1 MSTLPVGL
9 LIESLVALLLVVTI
23 GYCVVLNKRLKR
35 LRADEEA
42 LRATISELI
51 TASEIAE
58 RAILG
63 LKATAGEADR
73 TLGQRLVDAER
84 LSQELAAHVSRG
96 NTVLERITQITEA
109 ARTVQQNAAAPAP
122 VAAAPIA
129 EPAPVLPP
137 CAPAISV
144 RPPWKRPPAWSCS
157 ASVPRSRPRDKSAP
171 DPRSRPCSQRAS
183 GAEAAWARSRWR
195 NLRHRRRERGDGAAS
210 GRHGGRSHRCSFR
223 RPGTGPDAGS

>member
-9 LIESLVALLLVVTI
+9 MIESLVALLLVVTI

-109 ARTVQQNAAAPAP
+109 ARAVPQAPAP
-122 VAAAPIA
+122 AAATAAPVA
-129 EPAPVLPP
+129 EPAP
-137 CAPAISV
+137 APAA
-144 RPPWKRPPAWSCS
+144 RPS
-157 ASVPRSRPRDKSAP
+157 AM
-171 DPRSRPCSQRAS
+171 RAS
-183 GAEAAWARSRWR
+183 DIRSAAMEATARLELFRKRAAEQAA
-195 NLRHRRRERGDGAAS
+195 
-210 GRHGGRSHRCSFR
+210 
-223 RPGTGPDAGS
+223 

>member
-9 LIESLVALLLVVTI
+9 MIESLVALLLVVTI
-23 GYCVVLNKRLKR
+23 GYCIVLNKRLKR

-109 ARTVQQNAAAPAP
+109 ARTVQQAAAPAP
-122 VAAAPIA
+122 VAAAPIP
-129 EPAPVLPP
+129 EPAP
-137 CAPAISV
+137 ARPATM
-144 RPPWKRPPAWSCS
+144 
-157 ASVPRSRPRDKSAP
+157 
-171 DPRSRPCSQRAS
+171 RAS
-183 GAEAAWARSRWR
+183 DIRSAAMEATARLELFRKRAAEQAA
-195 NLRHRRRERGDGAAS
+195 
-210 GRHGGRSHRCSFR
+210 
-223 RPGTGPDAGS
+223 

>member
-9 LIESLVALLLVVTI
+9 MIESLVALLLVVTI
-23 GYCVVLNKRLKR
+23 GYCIVLNKRLKR

-96 NTVLERITQITEA
+96 NTVLDRITQITEA
-109 ARTVQQNAAAPAP
+109 ARTVQQAAAPAP
-122 VAAAPIA
+122 AAAAPAVPIA
-129 EPAPVLPP
+129 EPAP
-137 CAPAISV
+137 ARPATM
-144 RPPWKRPPAWSCS
+144 
-157 ASVPRSRPRDKSAP
+157 
-171 DPRSRPCSQRAS
+171 RAS
-183 GAEAAWARSRWR
+183 DIRSAAMEATARLELFRKRAAEQAA
-195 NLRHRRRERGDGAAS
+195 
-210 GRHGGRSHRCSFR
+210 
-223 RPGTGPDAGS
+223 

>member
-9 LIESLVALLLVVTI
+9 MIESLVALLLVVTI

-96 NTVLERITQITEA
+96 NIVLERITQITEA
-109 ARTVQQNAAAPAP
+109 ARAVPQTPAPATAMAAP
-122 VAAAPIA
+122 VA
-129 EPAPVLPP
+129 EPAP
-137 CAPAISV
+137 APAA
-144 RPPWKRPPAWSCS
+144 RPS
-157 ASVPRSRPRDKSAP
+157 AM
-171 DPRSRPCSQRAS
+171 RAS
-183 GAEAAWARSRWR
+183 DIRSAAIEATARLELFRKRAAEQAA
-195 NLRHRRRERGDGAAS
+195 
-210 GRHGGRSHRCSFR
+210 
-223 RPGTGPDAGS
+223 

>member
-1 MSTLPVGL
+1 MSTLPLGL
-9 LIESLVALLLVVTI
+9 IIETLVAVLLMVTI

-84 LSQELAAHVSRG
+84 MSHDLAEQVAKG
-96 NTVLERITQITEA
+96 NVVLDRITQITEA
-109 ARTVQQNAAAPAP
+109 AKPVQSAAAASVQAP
-122 VAAAPIA
+122 A
-129 EPAPVLPP
+129 EPARP
-137 CAPAISV
+137 APAM
-144 RPPWKRPPAWSCS
+144 
-157 ASVPRSRPRDKSAP
+157 
-171 DPRSRPCSQRAS
+171 RAS
-183 GAEAAWARSRWR
+183 DIRSAAIEATARLEHFRKRTAEQAA
-195 NLRHRRRERGDGAAS
+195 
-210 GRHGGRSHRCSFR
+210 
-223 RPGTGPDAGS
+223 

>member
-9 LIESLVALLLVVTI
+9 MIESLVAVLLLVTI
-23 GYCVVLNKRLKR
+23 AYCVVLNKRLKR

-84 LSQELAAHVSRG
+84 LSQELAAQIGTG
-96 NTVLERITQITEA
+96 NTVLERITQIAEA
-109 ARTVQQNAAAPAP
+109 ASSRPAPEAP
-122 VAAAPIA
+122 VARVQPEMA
-129 EPAPVLPP
+129 EPAR
-137 CAPAISV
+137 PATM
-144 RPPWKRPPAWSCS
+144 
-157 ASVPRSRPRDKSAP
+157 
-171 DPRSRPCSQRAS
+171 RAS
-183 GAEAAWARSRWR
+183 DIRSAAMEATAR
-195 NLRHRRRERGDGAAS
+195 LEHFRRRAAEQ
-210 GRHGGRSHRCSFR
+210 
-223 RPGTGPDAGS
+223 AA

>member
-9 LIESLVALLLVVTI
+9 MIESLVAVLLLVTI

-84 LSQELAAHVSRG
+84 LSQELAAHVTKG
-96 NTVLERITQITEA
+96 NTVLERITQIAEA
-109 ARTVQQNAAAPAP
+109 ASSRPVAEAPAARVQP
-122 VAAAPIA
+122 EIA
-129 EPAPVLPP
+129 EPV
-137 CAPAISV
+137 APA
-144 RPPWKRPPAWSCS
+144 RAM
-157 ASVPRSRPRDKSAP
+157 
-171 DPRSRPCSQRAS
+171 RAS
-183 GAEAAWARSRWR
+183 DIRSAAMEATAR
-195 NLRHRRRERGDGAAS
+195 LEHFRRRAAEQ
-210 GRHGGRSHRCSFR
+210 
-223 RPGTGPDAGS
+223 AA

>member
-9 LIESLVALLLVVTI
+9 MIESLVALLLVVTI
-23 GYCVVLNKRLKR
+23 GYCIVLNKRLKR

-109 ARTVQQNAAAPAP
+109 ARTVQQAAAPAP
-122 VAAAPIA
+122 VAAAPAAPIA
-129 EPAPVLPP
+129 EPAP
-137 CAPAISV
+137 ARPATM
-144 RPPWKRPPAWSCS
+144 
-157 ASVPRSRPRDKSAP
+157 
-171 DPRSRPCSQRAS
+171 RAS
-183 GAEAAWARSRWR
+183 DIRSAAMEATARLELFRKRAAEQAA
-195 NLRHRRRERGDGAAS
+195 
-210 GRHGGRSHRCSFR
+210 
-223 RPGTGPDAGS
+223 

>member
-9 LIESLVALLLVVTI
+9 MIESLVALLLVVTI

-109 ARTVQQNAAAPAP
+109 ARTVQQHASAPAAPAP
-122 VAAAPIA
+122 VA
-129 EPAPVLPP
+129 EPAP
-137 CAPAISV
+137 ARPA
-144 RPPWKRPPAWSCS
+144 AM
-157 ASVPRSRPRDKSAP
+157 
-171 DPRSRPCSQRAS
+171 RAS
-183 GAEAAWARSRWR
+183 DIRSAAMEATARLELFRKRAAEQAA
-195 NLRHRRRERGDGAAS
+195 
-210 GRHGGRSHRCSFR
+210 
-223 RPGTGPDAGS
+223 

>member
-9 LIESLVALLLVVTI
+9 MIESLVALLLVVTI

-109 ARTVQQNAAAPAP
+109 ARTVQQHASAPAAPAP
-122 VAAAPIA
+122 VE
-129 EPAPVLPP
+129 EPAP
-137 CAPAISV
+137 A
-144 RPPWKRPPAWSCS
+144 RPTTM
-157 ASVPRSRPRDKSAP
+157 
-171 DPRSRPCSQRAS
+171 RAS
-183 GAEAAWARSRWR
+183 DIRSAAMEATARLELFRKRAAEQAA
-195 NLRHRRRERGDGAAS
+195 
-210 GRHGGRSHRCSFR
+210 
-223 RPGTGPDAGS
+223 

>member
-1 MSTLPVGL
+1 MSTLPLGL
-9 LIESLVALLLVVTI
+9 IIETLVAVLLMVTI

-84 LSQELAAHVSRG
+84 MSHDLAEQVAKG
-96 NTVLERITQITEA
+96 NVVLDRITQITEA
-109 ARTVQQNAAAPAP
+109 AKPVQSAAA
-122 VAAAPIA
+122 AAASVQAPA
-129 EPAPVLPP
+129 EPARP
-137 CAPAISV
+137 APAM
-144 RPPWKRPPAWSCS
+144 
-157 ASVPRSRPRDKSAP
+157 
-171 DPRSRPCSQRAS
+171 RAS
-183 GAEAAWARSRWR
+183 DIRSAAIEATARLEHFRKRTAEQAA
-195 NLRHRRRERGDGAAS
+195 
-210 GRHGGRSHRCSFR
+210 
-223 RPGTGPDAGS
+223 

>member
-1 MSTLPVGL
+1 MSTLPLGL
-9 LIESLVALLLVVTI
+9 IIETLVAVLLMVTI

-84 LSQELAAHVSRG
+84 MSHDLAEQVAKG
-96 NTVLERITQITEA
+96 NVVLDRITQITEA
-109 ARTVQQNAAAPAP
+109 AKPVQSAAA
-122 VAAAPIA
+122 AAAAASVQAPA
-129 EPAPVLPP
+129 EPARP
-137 CAPAISV
+137 APAM
-144 RPPWKRPPAWSCS
+144 
-157 ASVPRSRPRDKSAP
+157 
-171 DPRSRPCSQRAS
+171 RAS
-183 GAEAAWARSRWR
+183 DIRSAAIEATARLEHFRKRTAEQAA
-195 NLRHRRRERGDGAAS
+195 
-210 GRHGGRSHRCSFR
+210 
-223 RPGTGPDAGS
+223 

>member
-9 LIESLVALLLVVTI
+9 MIESLVAVLLLVTI
-23 GYCVVLNKRLKR
+23 AYCVVLNKRLKR

-84 LSQELAAHVSRG
+84 LSQELSSQISTG
-96 NTVLERITQITEA
+96 NTVLERITQIAEA
-109 ARTVQQNAAAPAP
+109 ASSRPAPEAP
-122 VAAAPIA
+122 VARVQPEPA
-129 EPAPVLPP
+129 EPAR
-137 CAPAISV
+137 PATM
-144 RPPWKRPPAWSCS
+144 
-157 ASVPRSRPRDKSAP
+157 
-171 DPRSRPCSQRAS
+171 RAS
-183 GAEAAWARSRWR
+183 DIRSAAMEATAR
-195 NLRHRRRERGDGAAS
+195 LEHFRRRAAEQ
-210 GRHGGRSHRCSFR
+210 
-223 RPGTGPDAGS
+223 AA

>member
-9 LIESLVALLLVVTI
+9 MIESLVALLLVVTI
-23 GYCVVLNKRLKR
+23 GYCIVLNKRLKR

-109 ARTVQQNAAAPAP
+109 ARTVQQHAAAPAS
-122 VAAAPIA
+122 VAPAPAAPIA
-129 EPAPVLPP
+129 EPAP
-137 CAPAISV
+137 ARPATM
-144 RPPWKRPPAWSCS
+144 
-157 ASVPRSRPRDKSAP
+157 
-171 DPRSRPCSQRAS
+171 RAS
-183 GAEAAWARSRWR
+183 DIRSAAMEATARLELFRKRAAEQAA
-195 NLRHRRRERGDGAAS
+195 
-210 GRHGGRSHRCSFR
+210 
-223 RPGTGPDAGS
+223 